1 MKEKYENI
9 IGFDWQCWP
18 IYKLNLKD
26 ILIQLGASIVDGRI
40 GFDENDPILDI
51 FPIRLTDDGMGY
63 SPTMEYI
70 TCIDRFNDNNEEVIN
85 IWTEPQHSQEEIDKF
100 INDCEYTNKILANK
114 N

>member
-1 MKEKYENI
+1 
-9 IGFDWQCWP
+9 
-18 IYKLNLKD
+18 
-26 ILIQLGASIVDGRI
+26 
-40 GFDENDPILDI
+40 
-51 FPIRLTDDGMGY
+51 MGY